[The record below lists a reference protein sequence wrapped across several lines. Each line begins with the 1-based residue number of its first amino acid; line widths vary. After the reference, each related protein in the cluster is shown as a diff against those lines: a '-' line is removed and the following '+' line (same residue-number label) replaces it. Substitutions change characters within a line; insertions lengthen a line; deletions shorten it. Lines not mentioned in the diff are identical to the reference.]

1 MSTAKRPPD
10 ERDQLPLIPEELGR
24 EATQLMKYFK
34 ALSPEN
40 QSLSVKLLRTL
51 LKMQGPAKRP

>member
-1 MSTAKRPPD
+1 MSVAKRPPD
-10 ERDQLPLIPEELGR
+10 KADQLPPIPAEPSR
-24 EATQLMKYFK
+24 EATRLMKYFK

-51 LKMQGPAKRP
+51 LKMQGPAKPP